1 MTKLRLQAVIALGLT
16 GLLLFGCKRGETPPA
31 QADGQAQSA
40 ASTPQ
45 GPVLFQE
52 QRDALEKAKAVEGQ
66 LLQQAQDQKNAIDA
80 AEK

>member
-1 MTKLRLQAVIALGLT
+1 MTKLRLQATIALGLT
-16 GLLLFGCKRGETPPA
+16 GLLLLGCKRGETPSA
-31 QADGQAQSA
+31 QADAQAQSA
-40 ASTPQ
+40 ASAPQ
-45 GPVLFQE
+45 GQVLFQE